1 MQGLHELADRIEGAG
16 GADIVEEGLEQDE
29 HEEHPEHFGAARI
42 IAVREDWKD
51 RPPTRPTTI
60 EAVIMTRMA

>member
-1 MQGLHELADRIEGAG
+1 MKNIQNI
-16 GADIVEEGLEQDE
+16 LE
-29 HEEHPEHFGAARI
+29 PPWI